1 MTSTRP
7 SGIALDYLLLVG
19 LAMLFGISFTLT
31 NIGVQSI
38 PPMSLAAGRVLL
50 AFFMLYPL
58 MRLNG
63 QRMPAIGR
71 IWWVLLGSGFFG
83 NALPFALISWGQMSV
98 QAGLTA
104 IFMAV
109 MPLATLLLAHWL
121 TDDEKLDRWKFL
133 GVMFGMSGVAIL
145 MGWSAL
151 QAIGDELIRQ
161 AAILLGAFCY
171 AINALITRKL
181 THLPRWSTIT
191 ALMFSASVLLVP
203 MSLWLE
209 QPWLIQASLPSVIS
223 MIALAIGP
231 TAIATVLILIIIGRQ
246 GASFLSQINFLVPI
260 FGMVFGVALLS
271 ERLPANAY
279 FALVVILLGI
289 GLSRFAER
297 RL

>member
-1 MTSTRP
+1 MISTRP
-7 SGIALDYLLLVG
+7 SGLALDYLLLVG

-38 PPMSLAAGRVLL
+38 PPLSLATGRVLL

-58 MRLNG
+58 LRING
-63 QRMPAIGR
+63 QRMPAVGR

-98 QAGLTA
+98 QSGLTA

-109 MPLATLLLAHWL
+109 MPLVTVLLAHWL
-121 TDDEKLDRWKFL
+121 TDDEKLDRYKFS
-133 GVMFGMSGVAIL
+133 GVIFGMSGVAIL

-151 QAIGDELIRQ
+151 QALGDELIRQ
-161 AAILLGAFCY
+161 AAILLGAVCY
-171 AINALITRKL
+171 AINALISRKL

-209 QPWLIQASLPSVIS
+209 QPWHIQASLPSFLS
-223 MIALAIGP
+223 MVALAIGP
-231 TAIATVLILIIIGRQ
+231 TAIATVLILIIIDRQ

-260 FGMVFGVALLS
+260 FGMLFGVVLLS

-279 FALVVILLGI
+279 FALVIILLGI
-289 GLSRFAER
+289 GLSRLGGQR
-297 RL
+297 H

>member
-1 MTSTRP
+1 MISTRP

-38 PPMSLAAGRVLL
+38 PPLSLAAGRVLL

-58 MRLNG
+58 MRLYG

-109 MPLATLLLAHWL
+109 MPLVTLLLAHWL

-151 QAIGDELIRQ
+151 QALGDELIRQ
-161 AAILLGAFCY
+161 AAILLGAVCY

-191 ALMFSASVLLVP
+191 ALMFSASVLLMP

-209 QPWLIQASLPSVIS
+209 QPWNIQVSLPSFLS
-223 MIALAIGP
+223 MVALAIGP
-231 TAIATVLILIIIGRQ
+231 TAIATVLILIIISRQ

-260 FGMVFGVALLS
+260 FGMLFGVALLS

-289 GLSRFAER
+289 GLSRFGGSR
-297 RL
+297 Q

>member
-1 MTSTRP
+1 MISTRP
-7 SGIALDYLLLVG
+7 SGLALDYLLLVG

-38 PPMSLAAGRVLL
+38 PPLSLATGRVLL

-58 MRLNG
+58 LRING
-63 QRMPAIGR
+63 QRMPAVGR

-98 QAGLTA
+98 QSGLTA

-109 MPLATLLLAHWL
+109 MPLVTVLLAHWL
-121 TDDEKLDRWKFL
+121 TDDEKLDRYKFL
-133 GVMFGMSGVAIL
+133 GVIFGMSGVAIL

-151 QAIGDELIRQ
+151 QALGDELIRQ
-161 AAILLGAFCY
+161 AAILLGAVCY
-171 AINALITRKL
+171 AINALISRKL

-209 QPWLIQASLPSVIS
+209 QPWHIQASLPSFLS
-223 MIALAIGP
+223 MVALAIGP
-231 TAIATVLILIIIGRQ
+231 TAIATVLILIIIDRQ

-260 FGMVFGVALLS
+260 FGMLFGVVLLS

-279 FALVVILLGI
+279 FALVIILLGI
-289 GLSRFAER
+289 GLSRLGGQR
-297 RL
+297 H